1 MGIGSCK
8 AVRYNAD
15 ASRSS
20 HLSVACW
27 SWWCMDNS
35 LGLRPKA
42 GFFARER
49 EGVGGGKVDAP
60 GVEVFMGNTS
70 FVVIS
75 LPRSTE

>member
-1 MGIGSCK
+1 
-8 AVRYNAD
+8 
-15 ASRSS
+15 
-20 HLSVACW
+20 
-27 SWWCMDNS
+27 MDNS